1 MSGASPIHGCGSP
14 ETADS
19 SSGRSEPRSTP
30 LGRVLG
36 VDLGRQRVG
45 VAISDSGRLLATP
58 FTTIGGVDA
67 GGSAAAGSGAGAG
80 VGVAGEGGPGE
91 RCVSELVGLV
101 DQLGAVVVVVG
112 LPLSLDGRHTAAARA
127 SLAVMRQLRQA
138 LGRRTVEV
146 VGFDERFTTVTAERA
161 LGVAG
166 RRGQDRRRVVDQAAA
181 TVMLQ
186 AWLDQ
191 DAQRRAG
198 GESRRRRD
206 GRSASNVPHA

>member
-1 MSGASPIHGCGSP
+1 MTGARPIHGSGSQ
-14 ETADS
+14 EVADS

-36 VDLGRQRVG
+36 VDLGRRRVG

-67 GGSAAAGSGAGAG
+67 DSSAGAG
-80 VGVAGEGGPGE
+80 GESGAGE

-101 DQLGAVVVVVG
+101 DQLGVVVVVVG
-112 LPLSLDGRHTAAARA
+112 LPLSLDGRHTAAAQA
-127 SLAVMRQLRQA
+127 SLVVMRQLRQA
-138 LGRRTVEV
+138 LGQRAVQV

-161 LGVAG
+161 LGMAG

-191 DAQRRAG
+191 DTRRRAG
-198 GESRRRRD
+198 DESRRRRG